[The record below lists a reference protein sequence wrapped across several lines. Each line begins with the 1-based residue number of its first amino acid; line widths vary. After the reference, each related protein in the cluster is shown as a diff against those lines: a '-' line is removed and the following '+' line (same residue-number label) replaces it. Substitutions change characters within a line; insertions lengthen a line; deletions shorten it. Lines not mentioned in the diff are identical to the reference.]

1 MSAEPSKKQEKD
13 PTQRDA
19 RPIVWMIGFL
29 VVAMIVYFVLL
40 GRTGVQLIAHGGV
53 VAVGL
58 GIGVLILPFL
68 GAWLIWSTL
77 RAGIEHQ
84 KLARIMAQEGREL
97 NVSDLPRRA
106 SGRIERDA
114 ADELFAQVKQEW
126 EANPSDWHNTYRI
139 ARAYDY
145 AGDRS
150 RAREMMKRAVAQFH
164 GREDRPS
171 A

>member
-1 MSAEPSKKQEKD
+1 MASDSKPRKQRN
-13 PTQRDA
+13 RDA
-19 RPIVWMIGFL
+19 RPIVWMIAFL
-29 VVAMIVYFVLL
+29 VIAMCVYFVLL
-40 GRTGVQLIAHGGV
+40 GQRGIDLISSGTAAGIGI
-53 VAVGL
+53 

-68 GAWLIWSTL
+68 GIWMIVATL

-84 KLARIMAQEGREL
+84 KLARIMAEEGREL
-97 NVSDLPRRA
+97 DVSDLPRRP

-114 ADELFAQVKQEW
+114 ADDLFAQVKTEW
-126 EANPSDWHNTYRI
+126 EADPENWRNTYRI

-150 RAREMMKRAVAQFH
+150 RARQMMKRAVAQF
-164 GREDRPS
+164 RESPEERS